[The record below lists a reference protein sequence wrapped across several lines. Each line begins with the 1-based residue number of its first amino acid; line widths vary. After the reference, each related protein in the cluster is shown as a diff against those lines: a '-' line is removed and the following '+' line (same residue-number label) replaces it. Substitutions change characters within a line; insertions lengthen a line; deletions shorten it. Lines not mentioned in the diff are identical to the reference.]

1 MNWRCVAAASWY
13 AAQRRAIRH
22 APRRSGA
29 RDRRNARPGPM
40 MRELPRAHWCM
51 ASRPARPARVGARC
65 RGCAWRRSRLT
76 FRCIGARTQGVRQAV
91 SNPSLLR
98 TNADHWCGDRGASAV
113 ASCEGAN
120 APLASVWRF
129 AAERH
134 SLDSELRM
142 LLLCAQTDCVR
153 VGDASTTHDT
163 MGWCCA
169 ATAATPWCAREESVS
184 TSRRIDDP
192 MTCYMSGAHD
202 HDADAATG
210 ASLGHWVGS
219 LGREESTIVAVTG
232 ASLAARTV
240 RRCCA
245 QP

>member
-1 MNWRCVAAASWY
+1 MSVRNQTFDEATGTSLVIGSVRWGQGAAASVRTRNET
-13 AAQRRAIRH
+13 AALPNRALLL
-22 APRRSGA
+22 SNA
-29 RDRRNARPGPM
+29 RD
-40 MRELPRAHWCM
+40 
-51 ASRPARPARVGARC
+51 
-65 RGCAWRRSRLT
+65 
-76 FRCIGARTQGVRQAV
+76 
-91 SNPSLLR
+91 
-98 TNADHWCGDRGASAV
+98 WCGDRGAFTV
-113 ASCEGAN
+113 ASCTSAN
-120 APLASVWRF
+120 APLASVCVCSRTR
-129 AAERH
+129 A
-134 SLDSELRM
+134 LDSELRM